1 LNSIEKA
8 ISYIKENFKNV
19 TITYFNQHI
28 KFSINGK
35 IFAIIYKGSSP
46 HIILKANGLFN
57 KELRKEFK
65 KTVMPSYTINSYHW
79 NMILFDMEIP
89 NYIIERLI
97 SNSHDEVIS
106 NMTKRQK
113 DTYDHILKLS

>member
-1 LNSIEKA
+1 MNSIEKA